1 MVCTHDDQ
9 GIIHDDLHTRC
20 CTPAAS
26 QFLKPFFVGC
36 RLARW
41 CFCRGN
47 THVVITVTEVLPC
60 CGYIFSAA
68 LRCFFHCDG
77 FLGVFCNRNRIFLCN
92 ISGFY
97 GNIAVSFFC
106 LQCVYTVLCFQL
118 FAVSIFQC
126 DHCICRI
133 CFQCQFYGFFSQ
145 NMNLVFSC
153 LRRCIFHCCFDGDH
167 SLISAQRN

>member
-1 MVCTHDDQ
+1 M
-9 GIIHDDLHTRC
+9 L
-20 CTPAAS
+20 
-26 QFLKPFFVGC
+26 
-36 RLARW
+36 
-41 CFCRGN
+41 
-47 THVVITVTEVLPC
+47 
-60 CGYIFSAA
+60 GYIFSGA

-126 DHCICRI
+126 DYCICRI
-133 CFQCQFYGFFSQ
+133 CFQCQFLRIFFSEHESCILLPETVHLPLLLWRWSQ
-145 NMNLVFSC
+145 SHLRSEELMFLCHCGTVDRNCCVFQKC
-153 LRRCIFHCCFDGDH
+153 AAFIFTL
-167 SLISAQRN
+167 SLLSVTLTV